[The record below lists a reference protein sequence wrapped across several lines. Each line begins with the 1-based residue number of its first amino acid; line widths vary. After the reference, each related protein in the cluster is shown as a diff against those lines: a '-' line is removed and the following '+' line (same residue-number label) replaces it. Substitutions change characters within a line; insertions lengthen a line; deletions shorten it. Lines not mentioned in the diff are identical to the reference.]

1 MSGIAQRHGLSLK
14 SLMTAN
20 NLDLHATIYLNQKL
34 RIPSK
39 GAAVAKSKKS
49 GPKIITPGKS
59 KTVTSVH
66 DPTTPIFLATKKRH
80 PSGNGYDYLPVKDPT
95 IYNVFNIHRK
105 NNKTYGYITVQPE
118 ESLGLYENW
127 LSTTTA
133 AISALNKLT
142 PPATVTPGQ
151 QLLLVFDQLSP
162 TRFEEKRLD
171 FLKETEED
179 FFSAFT
185 VIGKKIYRV
194 ISGDTL
200 WDLCYNK
207 FEIPFWLLERYN
219 STINLTSL
227 SHNQELIVPIV
238 QQI

>member
-1 MSGIAQRHGLSLK
+1 
-14 SLMTAN
+14 MTVN
-20 NLDLHATIYLNQKL
+20 NLDRYATIYLKQKL
-34 RIPSK
+34 RIPHK
-39 GAAVAKSKKS
+39 GTVVVKTKKDV
-49 GPKIITPGKS
+49 PKIIAPSKS
-59 KTVTSVH
+59 KTITSVH
-66 DPTTPIFLATKKRH
+66 DPIVPIFLATKKRH
-80 PSGNGYDYLPVKDPT
+80 PSGNGYDFLPIQDPT
-95 IYNVFNIHRK
+95 IYNVFNIHQK
-105 NNKTYGYITVQPE
+105 NNKIYGYITVQPE

-127 LSTTTA
+127 LNTTTSEL
-133 AISALNKLT
+133 SALNKLT
-142 PPATVTPGQ
+142 PHATVTPGQ
-151 QLLLVFDQLSP
+151 QLLLVFDQLPP

-185 VIGKKIYRV
+185 VIGQKIYKV

-207 FEIPFWLLERYN
+207 FDIPLWLLERYN

-227 SHNQELIVPIV
+227 SNNQELIVPIV